1 MLRILLNSKKY
12 KPQYDAG
19 KRERFR
25 VEVVR

>member
-1 MLRILLNSKKY
+1 MLRILLNSAKY

-25 VEVVR
+25 VEVLR